1 MEEQLNCYP
10 KFPSPEI
17 EERVAFAM
25 FAALM
30 YRQPWHPQLSA
41 WEERIRAI
49 MLNSA
54 KIPQQVAIW
63 HQLLWRGE
71 LSKAAIVLKTLLPFT
86 GSPSQESFPAISW
99 EWIEAS

>member
-1 MEEQLNCYP
+1 MEEQLNRYP

-30 YRQPWHPQLSA
+30 YRQPWHPQLSV

-54 KIPQQVAIW
+54 KIPQQVEIW
-63 HQLLWRGE
+63 HQLLWRGGPVR
-71 LSKAAIVLKTLLPFT
+71 AAPRIKKPTPLARPPCTESLLPM
-86 GSPSQESFPAISW
+86 SV
-99 EWIEAS
+99 